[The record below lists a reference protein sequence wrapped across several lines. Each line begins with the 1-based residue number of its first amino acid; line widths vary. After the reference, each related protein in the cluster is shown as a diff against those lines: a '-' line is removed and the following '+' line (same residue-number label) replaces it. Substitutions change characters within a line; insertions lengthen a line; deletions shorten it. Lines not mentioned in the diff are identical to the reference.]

1 MRAYSQ
7 VHMLLA
13 PFSCF
18 QKLVNHLTNTNS
30 VQDVAFS
37 ELTCLCEMP
46 HVTAISPIHDSANI
60 IPYGKNNEDDDE
72 KYSSHFVL
80 KRDH

>member
-1 MRAYSQ
+1 
-7 VHMLLA
+7 MLLA

-18 QKLVNHLTNTNS
+18 QKKLLNHLTNTNS

-60 IPYGKNNEDDDE
+60 IPYGKNNDDDDDDDDDE
-72 KYSSHFVL
+72 KYSSHFLL